1 MKKILTSFLLF
12 VSAFGYAQLTIFEK
26 SNGSATATYFEAIN
40 FYKNLDILSDNI
52 LVKGMGETD
61 AAYPLHLVLVSS
73 DKKFIPT
80 QWHAQGKVVILINNA
95 IHAGEPD
102 GVDASM
108 MLVRDIKNKKIIL
121 PNNVVLAIIP
131 IYNIGGALNRN
142 TNSRVSQ
149 NGPISYGFRG
159 NAQNLDLNRDF
170 TKNDSRESK
179 SFAQLFHWL
188 KPTIFID
195 NHVSDGADFQHTI
208 TLITTQYEKLGN
220 VNGTWLRNTFEPAI
234 YNGIKQK
241 KWDLIPYVE
250 FETAN
255 FDKGIDMFYETPRYS
270 SGYAALFGCFSFI
283 TETHMLKPYKER
295 VTATYDLMQT
305 FINQSSLLANEIIT
319 IIRKATEEV
328 KLQQSFPLKWVIDK
342 TKKSEIVFKGYTQ
355 DTTVSEAT
363 GLPKM
368 YYNHKKPYTKNV
380 SFYNYFKPDVVVE
393 KPLAYIIPAGWKDVL
408 ERLKLNGV
416 AIEKIKKDTTIFVS
430 IYKIESYKSRTTA
443 YEKHHPNSQVKISE
457 KMDSMKFLAG
467 DWLINMN
474 QPANRYIIEMLEP
487 TGDDS
492 FFAWN
497 FFDTILQQKEGY
509 SDYRWE
515 DLAATYLKTNIVL
528 QQQLEDKKKSET
540 SFVKNANAQLD
551 FIYKNSPYYEKSHNR
566 YPIYKIIK
574 R

>member
-1 MKKILTSFLLF
+1 MKFVLTLMSCFLITCCF
-12 VSAFGYAQLTIFEK
+12 AQQTIFEK
-26 SNGSATATYFEAIN
+26 SNGTATATYFETLN
-40 FYKNLDILSDNI
+40 FYKGLDKTADNI
-52 LVKGMGETD
+52 LVKEMGETD
-61 AAYPLHLVLVSS
+61 ASYPLHLVLVSS
-73 DKKFIPT
+73 DKKFNPT
-80 QWHAQGKVVILINNA
+80 QWHAQNKVVILINNA

-108 MLVRDIKNKKIIL
+108 ILVRDIKDKKIIL
-121 PNNVVLAIIP
+121 PSNVVLAIIP

-149 NGPISYGFRG
+149 NGPIAYGFRG

-220 VNGTWLRNTFEPAI
+220 VNGIWLRNTFEPAI
-234 YNGIKQK
+234 YNGMKEK

-305 FINQSSLLANEIIT
+305 FISQSSLLANEIINT
-319 IIRKATEEV
+319 KIKAAEEV
-328 KLQQSFPLKWVIDK
+328 KLQQTFPLKWVIDK
-342 TKKSEIVFKGYTQ
+342 TKKSEIIFKGYAQ
-355 DTTVSEAT
+355 DTTKSEAT
-363 GLPKM
+363 GLPRM
-368 YYNHKKPYTKNV
+368 YYNHLKPYTKNV
-380 SFYNYFKPDVVVE
+380 SFYNYYKPDIVVE
-393 KPLAYIIPAGWKDVL
+393 KPLAYIIPAGWKDVI
-408 ERLKLNGV
+408 ERLRLNSV
-416 AIEKIKKDTTIFVS
+416 ALQKIKQDTTIFVS
-430 IYKIESYKSRTTA
+430 LYKIESYKSRTIS
-443 YEKHHPNSQVKISE
+443 YEKHHPNGQVKISE
-457 KMDSMKFLAG
+457 KMDSIKFLAG
-467 DWLINMN
+467 GWLINMN
-474 QPANRYIIEMLEP
+474 QPNNRYIIEMLEP
-487 TGDDS
+487 TGDDG
-492 FFAWN
+492 FFVWN
-497 FFDTILQQKEGY
+497 FFDAILQQKEGY

-515 DLAATYLKTNIVL
+515 ELAAAYLKTNIIL
-528 QQQLEDKKKSET
+528 QQQLEEKKKSDT
-540 SFVKNANAQLD
+540 AFAKNANAQLN

-566 YPIYKIIK
+566 YPIYKIVK
-574 R
+574 